1 MTVVAMLFVVASVLL
16 AADTV
21 QPEEARLIATLKSES
36 APPHDKSAACRRLA
50 VIGTKESVP
59 VLAALLAD
67 EKLSHMARFA
77 LEPMPDPAAGEAL
90 RNAMGTLHGKLLVGV
105 INSIGARRDAAA
117 TPALSKLLAGGEAD
131 TASAAAAA
139 LGRIGNSDAAQTLQQ
154 ALTNGP
160 SGLRTAVADAG
171 LVCAERLLSGGAAGE
186 ATGLFD
192 RLRKMELPSHVK
204 MAATRGAILARG
216 TAGVPLLLEQLRS
229 DDAGTCAVGL
239 RVARELPG
247 AAVTKALAT
256 EAGKL
261 SEGKQVL
268 VLQALADRGDPAALP
283 AMFEAARGGTMPVR
297 VAAIRGLPRLGGAAV
312 VPVLL
317 EAAAQPEAELAEAAK
332 VSLAGLSGKEVDAAL
347 VAAVAQGGTRLRRA
361 AIDTVAERR
370 IAAAVP
376 ALLKAAG
383 DADSALRIAA
393 IKGLGATVSAS
404 EFRALADL
412 LIQAKVGEELST
424 AEAAVSLACMRLT
437 DKEWCADQLLSGPS
451 PASLEAKCALVR
463 LLAQL
468 GGAKALQAVRSA
480 AQDSSAPVK
489 DAAIRALAD
498 WPDAAAAPDLLQIV
512 RGSDNASHRVLAF
525 RGYVRLSREA
535 QVPADARLK
544 MLSVAMDLART
555 TDDKKLVLGAF
566 GDVQTIESLRL
577 AARFL
582 SESDL
587 ADEAGAAVAKI
598 AGAIGEKH
606 QPESV
611 AALQQV
617 QKSAQAE
624 SVLSEARRTLRR
636 LNPQPK

>member
-1 MTVVAMLFVVASVLL
+1 
-16 AADTV
+16 
-21 QPEEARLIATLKSES
+21 
-36 APPHDKSAACRRLA
+36 
-50 VIGTKESVP
+50 
-59 VLAALLAD
+59 
-67 EKLSHMARFA
+67 
-77 LEPMPDPAAGEAL
+77 
-90 RNAMGTLHGKLLVGV
+90 
-105 INSIGARRDAAA
+105 
-117 TPALSKLLAGGEAD
+117 
-131 TASAAAAA
+131 
-139 LGRIGNSDAAQTLQQ
+139 
-154 ALTNGP
+154 
-160 SGLRTAVADAG
+160 
-171 LVCAERLLSGGAAGE
+171 
-186 ATGLFD
+186 
-192 RLRKMELPSHVK
+192 
-204 MAATRGAILARG
+204 
-216 TAGVPLLLEQLRS
+216 
-229 DDAGTCAVGL
+229 
-239 RVARELPG
+239 
-247 AAVTKALAT
+247 
-256 EAGKL
+256 
-261 SEGKQVL
+261 
-268 VLQALADRGDPAALP
+268 
-283 AMFEAARGGTMPVR
+283 MFEAARGGTMPVR

-451 PASLEAKCALVR
+451 PAPLEAKCALVR

>member
-1 MTVVAMLFVVASVLL
+1 MTVSAMLCVAVSVLL
-16 AADTV
+16 AADMV
-21 QPEEARLIATLKSES
+21 PPEEAKLIATLQSGTAS
-36 APPHDKSAACRRLA
+36 PHDRGAACRRLA

-67 EKLSHMARFA
+67 EKLSHLARFA
-77 LEPMPDPAAGEAL
+77 LEPMPDPAAGQAL
-90 RNAMGTLHGKLLVGV
+90 RNALGTLQGRLLVGV

-139 LGRIGNSDAAQTLQQ
+139 LGRIGTSDTARVLQQ

-160 SGLRTAVADAG
+160 SDLRAAVADAG
-171 LVCAERLLSGGAAGE
+171 LECAERLLRAGEAGE

-192 RLRKMELPSHVK
+192 RLRMGELPSPVQR
-204 MAATRGAILARG
+204 AATRGAILARG

-229 DDAGTCAVGL
+229 GDPGLCAVGL

-247 AAVTKALAT
+247 TAVTQALAA

-261 SEGKQVL
+261 PEGKQIL

-297 VAAIRGLPRLGGAAV
+297 VAAIHGLPRLGGAAA

-317 EAAAQPEAELAEAAK
+317 EVAAQPEAELAEAAR
-332 VSLAGLSGKEVDAAL
+332 VSLARLSGQEVDAAL
-347 VAAVAQGGTRLRRA
+347 VAAVAQGDTRVRRA
-361 AIDTVAERR
+361 AVDAVAERR
-370 IAAAVP
+370 ISAAVP

-383 DADSALRIAA
+383 ETDGALRLAA

-412 LIQAKVGEELST
+412 LIQAKAGDELSA
-424 AEAAVSLACMRLT
+424 AEAAVSLACMRIT
-437 DKEWCADQLLSGPS
+437 DKEWCAEQLLSGLS
-451 PASLEAKCALVR
+451 SASLEAQCALVR
-463 LLAQL
+463 LLAQV

-480 AQDSSAPVK
+480 AQDSRAPVK
-489 DAAIRALAD
+489 DAALRALAD
-498 WPDAAAAPDLLQIV
+498 WPDPAAAPDLLHLV

-535 QVPADARLK
+535 QVPADAKLT
-544 MLSVAMDLART
+544 MLSAAMDLART
-555 TDDKKLVLGAF
+555 TDDKKLVLGGF
-566 GDVQTIESLRL
+566 GDVPTIESLRL

-617 QKSAQAE
+617 QKSAKAE

-636 LNPQPK
+636 LNPQPQ